1 MTPSEDGSDTTSM
14 SSAHLPFGA
23 QSQPASNSTLA
34 VPAPSRRQTSTS
46 QSSLASNPGTTV
58 WPTAPKMIMEHRY
71 AQRIKVERKDVH
83 MKLRSKDMEYDDPP
97 IDGWVRCTQ
106 PEGSL
111 YFLNSSKR
119 ILTDAD
125 ISKRR
130 TLKKIIGAAGS
141 LVKLAGDMFTMHDE
155 IQLVIQVGLDEGAT
169 RVSYYFVDHKR
180 GLLFWVHEYDLAKV
194 SSNVRGVTRMSHMK
208 YAIETQYW
216 THLEL
221 YPNLRKL
228 KAEHHAELKG
238 ILIHA
243 VTETLTSN
251 TSMAPFDLDELGR
264 MLDLVDKVE
273 GSIGQE
279 KVHAVYV
286 VARLMRMFTNSRFV
300 NFYGQPEARLNADQ
314 SVYTKLRG
322 QDEAKS
328 PLITISDLFLFGGP
342 SAHARE
348 LRRVWVD
355 WTVNFPRW
363 KGYISKLSNEW
374 TGFTIYSTVM
384 LAVDVSFLA
393 VPALNPDVMTTM
405 PEAAN
410 IMTYLSVIFVV
421 GSLVVSLQLSNTIRG
436 QENSSAEE
444 SAAMMMNST
453 RSTMGTDALAIMYS
467 LPFALLIWGMI
478 FFIIALGLIVFG
490 VGDHI
495 TIRTILPGAI
505 IVGLL
510 TAWPSVGG
518 RGKYIVVHNL

>member
-1 MTPSEDGSDTTSM
+1 M
-14 SSAHLPFGA
+14 
-23 QSQPASNSTLA
+23 LA
-34 VPAPSRRQTSTS
+34 VPAPSHRQASSS
-46 QSSLASNPGTTV
+46 QSSLASNSGTPL
-58 WPTAPKMIMEHRY
+58 WPTAPEMVMEQRY
-71 AQRIKVERKDVH
+71 AQRVKVERKDVH
-83 MKLRSKDMEYDDPP
+83 MKLRPKDTEYDEPP
-97 IDGWVRCTQ
+97 IDDWVRCTQ
-106 PEGSL
+106 PEGSS

-125 ISKRR
+125 ISKRH
-130 TLKKIIGAAGS
+130 TLKKINIAAGF
-141 LVKLAGDMFTMHDE
+141 LVKLAGDMFTVDDE
-155 IQLVIQVGLDEGAT
+155 IQLVIGIGLGQDEGTAC
-169 RVSYYFVDHKR
+169 VLYYFVDHKR
-180 GLLFWVHEYDLAKV
+180 RLLFWVHDYDLAMV
-194 SSNVRGVTRMSHMK
+194 SSNVKGVTRMSHMK

-228 KAEHHAELKG
+228 KAEHQAELKG

-243 VTETLTSN
+243 STETLTSN

-264 MLDLVDKVE
+264 MLDLVDKTE

-279 KVHAVYV
+279 QVHAVYV
-286 VARLMRMFTNSRFV
+286 VARLMRMFSNSRFV

-314 SVYTKLRG
+314 SVYSKLRG
-322 QDEAKS
+322 QDEATS
-328 PLITISDLFLFGGP
+328 PLITISDIFLFGGP
-342 SAHARE
+342 SAHASE

-363 KGYISKLSNEW
+363 KGFISKLSNEW

-393 VPALNPDVMTTM
+393 IPTLNPDVMTTM

-436 QENSSAEE
+436 QESSSAKE
-444 SAAMMMNST
+444 SAAMMMKST

-478 FFIIALGLIVFG
+478 FFILALGLVVFG

-495 TIRTILPGAI
+495 TVRTVLPGAI

-510 TAWPSVGG
+510 TAWPSVGN
-518 RGKYIVVHNL
+518 RGKYIVVRNWWIQSFKWLQGPRAPTANAV